1 MVKMLCVLAL
11 YYKTLLSY
19 LPNYMQGQVIFH
31 EKTILLE
38 GSLFGQ
44 NSRENLWMKNS
55 LYIQILNDVSLFI
68 VSVLMNISHVAH
80 TIILKVIFQY
90 STT

>member
-1 MVKMLCVLAL
+1 MLSVLAL
-11 YYKTLLSY
+11 NHKTLLSY
-19 LPNYMQGQVIFH
+19 LPNYIQAQVIFY

-38 GSLFGQ
+38 CSLFGQ

-68 VSVLMNISHVAH
+68 VSVLMKISHVAY
-80 TIILKVIFQY
+80 TLILKLFQY
-90 STT
+90 YTP